1 MSSIL
6 LLRLTSVTWGLL
18 SLLLAFMLFTGL
30 SMLGF
35 PDGYISPY
43 DTATRQLQE
52 VLAWLVVAQGAY
64 FLLIGVVAKC
74 LRPAGLLLQI
84 LVTGTLV
91 FVPINVVESC
101 PRWDSCTSAYQAIT
115 GNFMD
120 DGTGG

>member
-1 MSSIL
+1 MPSIFV
-6 LLRLTSVTWGLL
+6 LRLTALAWGLI
-18 SLLLAFMLFTGL
+18 SLLLAFMLFTNL

-43 DTATRQLQE
+43 DIATRQLQE
-52 VLAWLVVAQGAY
+52 IMAWLVVAQGGY
-64 FLLIGVVAKC
+64 FLVIGVVAKG
-74 LRPAGLLLQI
+74 LSPAWLLLQI
-84 LVTGTLV
+84 FIAGALV
-91 FVPINVVESC
+91 FVPINVLESC

>member
-1 MSSIL
+1 MSSIT
-6 LLRLTSVTWGLL
+6 LLRLTSVAWGLL
-18 SLLLAFMLFTGL
+18 SLLLAFMLFTNL

-52 VLAWLVVAQGAY
+52 VMAWLVVAQGAY
-64 FLLIGVVAKC
+64 FLVIGVIAKC
-74 LRPAGLLLQI
+74 LRPAGLLIQI
-84 LVTGTLV
+84 FVTGALV
-91 FVPINVVESC
+91 FAPINVVESC
-101 PRWDSCTSAYQAIT
+101 PRWNSCAGAYEAIT